1 MAKNKIKF
9 SEDKKYHKWRRIGFY
24 CLYAAIALAVVC
36 IVLGQ
41 VFGMD
46 SKPCLYSGY
55 AAIVLVIWFYLI
67 NFFKWRCPNCRCSD
81 RCWSAVSASISL
93 LMTRAIRFGNRN
105 ENAVRFFVPHFLCPV
120 K

>member
-1 MAKNKIKF
+1 MAF
-9 SEDKKYHKWRRIGFY
+9 VACMQPLHWQLSG
-24 CLYAAIALAVVC
+24 

-67 NFFKWRCPNCRCSD
+67 NFFKWRCPNCHKTLP
-81 RCWSAVSASISL
+81 L
-93 LMTRAIRFGNRN
+93 LGPVLECRVCKHKFVDDKGNQ
-105 ENAVRFFVPHFLCPV
+105 VW
-120 K
+120 

>member
-1 MAKNKIKF
+1 MFSSMAKNKIKF
-9 SEDKKYHKWRRIGFY
+9 SEDKKYHKWRRIGVY

-67 NFFKWRCPNCRCSD
+67 NFFKWRCPNCHKTLP
-81 RCWSAVSASISL
+81 L
-93 LMTRAIRFGNRN
+93 LGPVLECRVCKHKFVDDKGNQ
-105 ENAVRFFVPHFLCPV
+105 VW
-120 K
+120 

>member
-24 CLYAAIALAVVC
+24 CLYAAIALAVVW

-67 NFFKWRCPNCRCSD
+67 NFFKWRCPNCWRLLADSTRCS
-81 RCWSAVSASISL
+81 RRL
-93 LMTRAIRFGNRN
+93 RR
-105 ENAVRFFVPHFLCPV
+105 VPMPSMRGWAALTPV
-120 K
+120 

>member
-1 MAKNKIKF
+1 MFSSMAKNKIKF

-41 VFGMD
+41 MFGMD

-67 NFFKWRCPNCRCSD
+67 NFFKWRCPSCHKTLPLLGPVLECRVCKRKFVD
-81 RCWSAVSASISL
+81 DK
-93 LMTRAIRFGNRN
+93 GNQ
-105 ENAVRFFVPHFLCPV
+105 VW
-120 K
+120 